1 MWRAC
6 PGLNGQHR
14 MLMFYLNEAEG
25 TIKTRNLEPADLR
38 NGMTGVLNHQ
48 ISRMPVHITG
58 VDNVEAI

>member
-1 MWRAC
+1 
-6 PGLNGQHR
+6 